1 MHLCSPEQLASGDGE
16 KASFWIIIVIGEQN
30 GSDGFR
36 GHEVRSRMLG
46 ANPNGLESSSRK
58 IQELSVAME
67 KDFSGASDQCVFF
80 FLIPTSSAAVGL
92 ESQC

>member
-1 MHLCSPEQLASGDGE
+1 MER
-16 KASFWIIIVIGEQN
+16 SFWIIIVIGEQN